1 MSYRIGIDVGGTFT
15 DCVLRRP
22 DGSRVLEKA
31 PTTPHDQSDGV
42 LAGLAQLAAAEGLEL
57 AELLTET
64 RTIVHGTTT
73 GDNALIQMK
82 GAPTG
87 LLVTEGF
94 RDEIE
99 FRRCFK
105 EDIWDP
111 ATPPPSPSLGAVC
124 GSRSRSA

>member
-1 MSYRIGIDVGGTFT
+1 M
-15 DCVLRRP
+15 
-22 DGSRVLEKA
+22 
-31 PTTPHDQSDGV
+31 
-42 LAGLAQLAAAEGLEL
+42 LAGLAQLAAVEGLDL
-57 AELLTET
+57 AELLAQT

-111 ATPPPSPSLGAVC
+111 AAAPPPPIARRRVRLGDRPADDGRGRGRDPAGRGGC
-124 GSRSRSA
+124 A